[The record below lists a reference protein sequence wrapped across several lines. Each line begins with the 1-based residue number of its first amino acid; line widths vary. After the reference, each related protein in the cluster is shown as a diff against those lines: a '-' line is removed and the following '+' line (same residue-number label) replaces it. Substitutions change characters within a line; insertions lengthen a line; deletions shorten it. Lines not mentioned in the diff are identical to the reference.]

1 MKKRNLVIGLLIM
14 LSVIVSGFTFAFW
27 QGTIDLNETESTSIT
42 IGSGREVLVTAD
54 LTEFNV
60 VSLVPVGKEDLS
72 NENNAASSV
81 VLTYTLNYADSA
93 AYATNTTFTTVL
105 QSVSLNGMSPER
117 IDYLFDFVVKV
128 DGTDYNVTYDD
139 VNDEWGIKDDLNN
152 VWLNPPTGSITKTV
166 AETITITV
174 TFANEPADADEY
186 DLVATKAL
194 TFNVVFTTA
203 QVMNP

>member
-54 LTEFNV
+54 LAAAFD
-60 VSLVPVGKEDLS
+60 VSLVPVGKENLS

-81 VLTYTLNYADSA
+81 VLTYTLKYEDTAKYASE
-93 AYATNTTFTTVL
+93 TTFTTVL
-105 QSVSLNGMSPER
+105 NSISLNGMDAER
-117 IDYLFDFVVKV
+117 IDFLFNIVINI
-128 DGTDYNVTYDD
+128 DGIDYNVTYDA
-139 VNDEWGIKDDLNN
+139 VNA
-152 VWLNPPTGSITKTV
+152 VWLNPAHGNITKDV
-166 AETITITV
+166 PETITITV
-174 TFANEPADADEY
+174 TFANEPANALEY
-186 DLVATKAL
+186 DLVATEAL
-194 TFNVVFTTA
+194 TFDVVFTTA

>member
-27 QGTIDLNETESTSIT
+27 HGTIDLNETESTSIT

-54 LTEFNV
+54 LAAFN

-81 VLTYTLNYADSA
+81 VLTYTLNYEDTAEYASA
-93 AYATNTTFTTVL
+93 TTFTTVL
-105 QSVSLNGMSPER
+105 NNISLNGMTAER
-117 IDYLFDFVVKV
+117 IDFLFNIVITI
-128 DGTDYNVTYDD
+128 DGNNYNVTYDT
-139 VNDEWGIKDDLNN
+139 VNA
-152 VWLNPPTGSITKTV
+152 VWLNTASGNITKDA

-194 TFNVVFTTA
+194 TFDVVFTTA